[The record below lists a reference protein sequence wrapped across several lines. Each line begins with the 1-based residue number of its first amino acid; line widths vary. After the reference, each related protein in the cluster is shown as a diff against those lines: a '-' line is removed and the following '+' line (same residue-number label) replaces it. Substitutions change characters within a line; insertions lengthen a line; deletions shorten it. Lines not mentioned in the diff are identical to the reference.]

1 MELGLKPSE
10 HKGNISPFGSC
21 LTECGICGPL
31 CNSSGRE
38 LKRKRK
44 RKDCK
49 SSHREVTCL
58 SASQFRRPG
67 HALMLAFRG
76 QPSLIE
82 LLSRKYGLI
91 KKMFQWPITS
101 EMFAL
106 LIMAG
111 SVSLCM
117 NNHTN
122 LSGNQRPHLQSG
134 IQGPGDILLEVC
146 LDRTRQFL
154 IINAADRAAVHLR
167 VMTPRLKAAP
177 SSPPAQDC
185 VDQTCF
191 FDLQP
196 GSLLTSRSYLLYMC
210 RRV

>member
-58 SASQFRRPG
+58 SASQFQRPG
-67 HALMLAFRG
+67 YALMLAFCR
-76 QPSLIE
+76 QPSLTE

-91 KKMFQWPITS
+91 KKCS
-101 EMFAL
+101 SDL
-106 LIMAG
+106 LQARCLR
-111 SVSLCM
+111 SLLWQEVSLYAWIITQISAEISVLTCGAASRGRE
-117 NNHTN
+117 TFFLKSAWTGRGSFSSLTPGTEP
-122 LSGNQRPHLQSG
+122 LSIFG
-134 IQGPGDILLEVC
+134 
-146 LDRTRQFL
+146 
-154 IINAADRAAVHLR
+154 
-167 VMTPRLKAAP
+167 
-177 SSPPAQDC
+177 
-185 VDQTCF
+185 
-191 FDLQP
+191 
-196 GSLLTSRSYLLYMC
+196 
-210 RRV
+210 